1 MPDEMKPEPP
11 SEAGAQPAP
20 PPAQIQSTPKSHRA
34 RSFNVY
40 VDGEAFFVEVDP
52 VSSGPSATASMATG
66 SSASPA
72 PAPVAVDPAT
82 VQPGEST
89 VEAPM
94 PGLVL
99 RHDVE
104 VGDTVESGQPVVV
117 LEAMKMQNSLP
128 SPVTGTVRALPFDIG
143 AKVSRG
149 DVLAIITP

>member
-11 SEAGAQPAP
+11 SEDGARPTAS
-20 PPAQIQSTPKSHRA
+20 PAQVQATPKSHRA

-52 VSSGPSATASMATG
+52 VSSGPSASIGVETG

-99 RHDVE
+99 RHEVE
-104 VGDTVESGQPVVV
+104 VGATVESGQPVVV

-128 SPVTGTVRALPFDIG
+128 SPVAGTVRALPFDIG

>member
-1 MPDEMKPEPP
+1 M
-11 SEAGAQPAP
+11 
-20 PPAQIQSTPKSHRA
+20 
-34 RSFNVY
+34 
-40 VDGEAFFVEVDP
+40 EVDP
-52 VSSGPSATASMATG
+52 VSSGPSATASMGTG

-99 RHDVE
+99 RHEVE
-104 VGDTVESGQPVVV
+104 VGATVESGQPVVV

-128 SPVTGTVRALPFDIG
+128 SPVAGTVRALPFDIG

-149 DVLAIITP
+149 DILAIITP

>member
-1 MPDEMKPEPP
+1 M
-11 SEAGAQPAP
+11 G
-20 PPAQIQSTPKSHRA
+20 T
-34 RSFNVY
+34 
-40 VDGEAFFVEVDP
+40 
-52 VSSGPSATASMATG
+52 GP
-66 SSASPA
+66 SASPA

-99 RHDVE
+99 RHEVE
-104 VGDTVESGQPVVV
+104 VGATVESGQPLVV

-128 SPVTGTVRALPFDIG
+128 SPVSGTVRALPFDIG